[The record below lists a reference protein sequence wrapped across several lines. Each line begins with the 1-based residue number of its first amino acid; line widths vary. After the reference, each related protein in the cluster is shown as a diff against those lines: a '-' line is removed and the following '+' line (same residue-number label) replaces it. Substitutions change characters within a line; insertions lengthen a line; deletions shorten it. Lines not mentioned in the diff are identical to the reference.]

1 MGMQVRVLVGLAVAV
16 SAAALLAAAASAND
30 STAELRAG
38 GLQLMRSDVIDMMS
52 EDLFLSTQEV
62 RVKYVYRNTSG
73 ADVTTRVAFPLPDIG
88 WEFGEAPVD
97 LPNPAAPNFVDFRTT
112 VDGADIPLEVE
123 LRAVIDSGLD
133 VTERVKAAG
142 MPFHVTDFE
151 AWDKLQTKMPL
162 ELAKQLRDE
171 GVIWLDLDPD
181 TGAVTYLRPRW
192 TLKTTFHRM
201 QTFPAGKD
209 VVVEHVY
216 KPVVG
221 GSVGA
226 SYIYAEGED
235 KDAIKREYCIDAQF
249 DAALDRM
256 KTGGGRGDA
265 DRRAHFGL
273 CAEDRRQLGQADRR
287 VSSHHREGF
296 PGPADNAVC
305 GGVEEDRAD
314 AVRADAPGFLA
325 RAGHRDHDAAEIL
338 GRELRPSG
346 RFLLVMRLRPDC
358 VRSLWFAD
366 SCHGGLVSRDP
377 EILLVPPASALPLA
391 ALCAAPLLAVPE
403 DDEDEEFDDE
413 DGGDEDGDEDED
425 FDDED
430 EDEED
435 LDDEDEDEE
444 SDDDFSDDD
453 ED

>member
-1 MGMQVRVLVGLAVAV
+1 MAGRIVAGLC
-16 SAAALLAAAASAND
+16 AAAGVVAMLASAASAND

-52 EDLFLSTQEV
+52 EDLFLSTSEV

-97 LPNPAAPNFVDFRTT
+97 LPNPGSPNFVDFRTT
-112 VDGADIPLEVE
+112 VDGQDIPLEVE

-151 AWDKLQTKMPL
+151 AWDKLQAAIPL

-181 TGAVTYLRPRW
+181 TGAIGYLRPRW

-226 SYIYAEGED
+226 SYIYAEPD
-235 KDAIKREYCIDAQF
+235 AKAAIKAEYCIDAQF
-249 DAALDRM
+249 DAGLAKLQAATGQDALIGERTM
-256 KTGGGRGDA
+256 GYVLKTGANWAKPIGTFHLTIEKDA
-265 DRRAHFGL
+265 PEQLITL
-273 CAEDRRQLGQADRR
+273 CAEGLKKT
-287 VSSHHREGF
+287 
-296 PGPADNAVC
+296 GPT
-305 GGVEEDRAD
+305 R
-314 AVRADAPGFLA
+314 F
-325 RAGHRDHDAAEIL
+325 
-338 GRELRPSG
+338 ELTRK
-346 RFLLVMRLRPDC
+346 
-358 VRSLWFAD
+358 
-366 SCHGGLVSRDP
+366 
-377 EILLVPPASALPLA
+377 
-391 ALCAAPLLAVPE
+391 
-403 DDEDEEFDDE
+403 
-413 DGGDEDGDEDED
+413 
-425 FDDED
+425 
-430 EDEED
+430 
-435 LDDEDEDEE
+435 
-444 SDDDFSDDD
+444 DFSPEQDIRIMMLQKF
-453 ED
+453 

>member
-1 MGMQVRVLVGLAVAV
+1 MARRFLVVLGVAASAV
-16 SAAALLAAAASAND
+16 ALLAAAASAND

-112 VDGADIPLEVE
+112 VDGTDIPLEVE

-226 SYIYAEGED
+226 SYIYAEGEE

-256 KTGGGRGDA
+256 KAAVGGETLIGERTLGYVLKTGANWAKPIGEFHLTIEKDSP
-265 DRRAHFGL
+265 DQLITL
-273 CAEDRRQLGQADRR
+273 CAEGLKKTGPTRFELTRR
-287 VSSHHREGF
+287 
-296 PGPADNAVC
+296 
-305 GGVEEDRAD
+305 
-314 AVRADAPGFLA
+314 
-325 RAGHRDHDAAEIL
+325 
-338 GRELRPSG
+338 
-346 RFLLVMRLRPDC
+346 
-358 VRSLWFAD
+358 
-366 SCHGGLVSRDP
+366 
-377 EILLVPPASALPLA
+377 
-391 ALCAAPLLAVPE
+391 
-403 DDEDEEFDDE
+403 
-413 DGGDEDGDEDED
+413 
-425 FDDED
+425 
-430 EDEED
+430 
-435 LDDEDEDEE
+435 
-444 SDDDFSDDD
+444 DFSPEQDIAIMMLQKF
-453 ED
+453 

>member
-1 MGMQVRVLVGLAVAV
+1 MARRFLVGLGVAA

-226 SYIYAEGED
+226 SYIYAEGEE

-256 KTGGGRGDA
+256 KAAVGGETLIGERTLGYVLKTGANWAKPIGEFHLTIEKDSP
-265 DRRAHFGL
+265 DQLITL
-273 CAEDRRQLGQADRR
+273 CAEGLKKTGPTRFELTRR
-287 VSSHHREGF
+287 
-296 PGPADNAVC
+296 
-305 GGVEEDRAD
+305 
-314 AVRADAPGFLA
+314 
-325 RAGHRDHDAAEIL
+325 
-338 GRELRPSG
+338 
-346 RFLLVMRLRPDC
+346 
-358 VRSLWFAD
+358 
-366 SCHGGLVSRDP
+366 
-377 EILLVPPASALPLA
+377 
-391 ALCAAPLLAVPE
+391 
-403 DDEDEEFDDE
+403 
-413 DGGDEDGDEDED
+413 
-425 FDDED
+425 
-430 EDEED
+430 
-435 LDDEDEDEE
+435 
-444 SDDDFSDDD
+444 DFSPEQDIAIMMLQKF
-453 ED
+453 